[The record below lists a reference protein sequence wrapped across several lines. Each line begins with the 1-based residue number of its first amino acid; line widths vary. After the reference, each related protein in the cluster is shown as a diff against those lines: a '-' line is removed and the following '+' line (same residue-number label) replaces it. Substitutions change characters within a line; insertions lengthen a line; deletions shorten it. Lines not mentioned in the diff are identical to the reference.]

1 MQHRRAALRVQ
12 IDGAIARR
20 IISANAR
27 LHLKRSRTLVLV
39 VSRGHHDNEIELR
52 DDASRLPASV
62 KRARPAELTPI
73 EQGAA
78 EPPDPSTW

>member
-12 IDGAIARR
+12 LDGAIARR
-20 IISANAR
+20 IISENAR
-27 LHLKRSRTLVLV
+27 LRLKRSRTLVLG

-62 KRARPAELTPI
+62 KRARPVELTPI